1 VNDQKLNHEAQ
12 SAIVLLRQK
21 YQRGVYRV
29 IRDPE
34 GVISFWSIEGL
45 EQNPFSLHFANRGRI
60 SGNIADMPDEFVRVF
75 IDYVRKTIKR

>member
-1 VNDQKLNHEAQ
+1 MNDLKLNHEAQ

-34 GVISFWSIEGL
+34 GVVSFWAIEGL
-45 EQNPFSLHFANRGRI
+45 EGNPFSLQFANRGRI
-60 SGNIADMPDEFVRVF
+60 SSNVADMPADFVRAF
-75 IDYVRKTIKR
+75 INFVRKTLRR

>member
-1 VNDQKLNHEAQ
+1 MKLSHEAQ
-12 SAIVLLRQK
+12 GAIVLLRQK

-45 EQNPFSLHFANRGRI
+45 EQNPFSLQFANRGRI
-60 SGNIADMPDEFVRVF
+60 SSNIADMPADFVRVF
-75 IDYVRKTIKR
+75 IDYVRKTLKK